1 MELKLFIGTVK
12 ESRTK
17 GVCSMNLWCA
27 RKFMSLPIRVYTYG
41 QGITHHRLVLLAILD
56 FLDISDKPNVNLT
69 VYTDNDRVVFEWEKE
84 YSVDKEFCTST
95 HDLDLWEAIA
105 SRVRSQNIKLT
116 IKGQSDALTGI
127 SRIER
132 NKLG

>member
-12 ESRTK
+12 ESKTK

-27 RKFMSLPIRVYTYG
+27 RKFMSLPIRAYTYE
-41 QGITHHRLVLLAILD
+41 QGITHHRLVLLAIHD
-56 FLDISDKPNVNLT
+56 FLTISDKPNIELT

-84 YSVDKEFCTST
+84 YSADGRFCSST
-95 HDLDLWEAIA
+95 HDLDLWEAI
-105 SRVRSQNIKLT
+105 SKQVRTQNIKLT